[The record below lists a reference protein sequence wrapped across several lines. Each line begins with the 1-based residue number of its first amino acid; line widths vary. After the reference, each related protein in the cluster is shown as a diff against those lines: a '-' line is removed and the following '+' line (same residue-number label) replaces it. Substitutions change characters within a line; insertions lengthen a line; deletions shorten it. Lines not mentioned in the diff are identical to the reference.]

1 MSFRNFCSWFCMLFI
16 LRLYH
21 NMTSRNNASSASRKI
36 ISDTRGFG
44 SFVNFFALSFCIAK
58 GRPGFG
64 PNRHFSR

>member
-21 NMTSRNNASSASRKI
+21 NMTSRNNTNNASRKI
-36 ISDTRGFG
+36 ISDISGFG
-44 SFVNFFALSFCIAK
+44 SFGNFASLFCIAK
-58 GRPGFG
+58 GRPGLG